1 MPKLLNRCSVPAL
14 IFALIFITLLI
25 FSWPLFLI
33 RLVRAEPG
41 RNGQVD
47 SEILNVELQTAM
59 VTSLDFNGNGV
70 VDSPDFRAFVN
81 HFGTRDEDEKYD
93 AKYDIDG
100 NGIVDIADFLIF
112 ANNYGKVVN
121 HTLASPPTHP
131 VKFLVDENIASG
143 QELAKSQQ
151 TDGVDDVSSV
161 QIEIA
166 VKESGRILTVSDTL
180 KFAFGTAMPDVLVTV
195 SGGTPHYDQIGIAN
209 FPRGIRMVN
218 FHYDSSTGKTMMT
231 VVGIPEKAGVFRI
244 EIDVIDGEEYYM
256 SYFHISVEP
265 VTNMDMPPVFPKNS
279 VVLSFT
285 LDPSTLDPSI
295 ILEID
300 PPVRAY
306 DPNDDKLS
314 YSLMGD
320 DASNFTV
327 NWFGHIK
334 TKAGA
339 VFNKEVYTFTIV
351 VDDSNGGVAT
361 AEVTINIIH
370 PLTPDKPIFAR
381 VKPIGTVFVEITWR
395 APPANDYVIIGY
407 EIRYRKVDE
416 DYNTIIPVNFT
427 RSDMS
432 YTVVGLERSTTYEF
446 QVRTVFEG
454 GKSNWS
460 PAIRANTGHNTP
472 PVFTSVSAVTF
483 NENSTTDIVTV
494 TATDANADD
503 NITGY
508 HIVEG
513 ADGAQFDLND
523 QTGVLS
529 FKMAPNYEAPADVAF
544 KDVSNSTNNNAG
556 ENNEYIVVVE
566 VKSGTGA
573 RELTGRD
580 TITVTVEDV
589 KEAPGAP
596 DAPTVAE
603 ATVNSL
609 KVQWSAPDNTGP
621 DISAYDIRYILTN
634 ASDKADDKWT
644 VVEAVWTSNNGDDL
658 EYTIGSLEQN
668 TSYDIQVRA
677 GSDEGIGGWS
687 SSGVG
692 MTEANV
698 APVFASISAISVSE
712 NSTADV
718 ITVSATDADEDDDI
732 ERYGIVD
739 DADGAQFSI
748 GASTGVLTFKTAPNY
763 EDPKDVTFTDAND
776 SANDNAANNNEYIVI
791 VTTTGGED
799 ARALTSRDTITVTV
813 TDETEVPGTPAA
825 PTIAQ
830 ATFNSLKI
838 EWVAPTN
845 MGPTISAYDV
855 RHILTSED
863 ETDDA
868 NWTEV
873 EDAWETGD
881 DALEYPVGNLSQDT
895 GYDIQVRAESDEGTS
910 DWSSSV
916 SGTTRA
922 NVAPVIATISPIS
935 VAENSTGALVTVT
948 ASDADDDDSIT
959 GYEIV
964 DAADGEQFALTE
976 QSGVLTFK
984 AAPNYEDPK
993 DVAVADPSN
1002 AASNNE
1008 YIVVV
1013 EVKSGTG
1020 DRELMV
1026 RDTLTVTV
1034 SDVNEAPGVPD
1045 APTVASS
1052 TFNSLTVEWEAPT
1065 NTGPAISAYDVRHI
1079 LTSEDETDDANWTV
1093 KEEAWKS
1100 GDGNLEYLIGGLSQ
1114 NTSYDI
1120 QVRAESDEGTSDWSS
1135 SVSGTTS
1142 ANVTPVI
1149 ATISPI
1155 SMAENSTG
1163 ALVTVSATDADE
1175 GDDIE
1180 SYGIASGA
1188 DGELFSIGAS
1198 TGVLTFKA
1206 SPNYEDPKDV
1216 AVSDPAN
1223 DASNNEYIVYV
1234 TATGGTGARA
1244 LTARDTLTITVS
1256 DVTEVPGKPATPT
1269 IAEVTF
1275 NSLIVEWTA
1284 PANTGPAI
1292 SAYDVRYILSS
1303 VSATDKEDDS
1313 KWTVVEEVW
1322 TSNNGDD
1329 LEYTI
1334 GSLEQNTSYDI
1345 QVRAGSDEG
1354 TGGWSS
1360 SGVGMTEANV
1370 APVITSTSAF
1380 SINEN
1385 STTDIVTVSAT
1396 DADSDDDIEGY
1407 SIVEGADG
1415 SQFEIDDQTGVLT
1428 FKVAPNYEEPKD
1440 VAVTDPSN
1448 AANNNEYIVFVEV
1461 TSGENARA
1469 LTAGDTLKVMVGDE
1483 AEPPGKPDA
1492 PTIAATTFNSL
1503 KVSWEVPTNTGP
1515 AISAYDV
1522 RHILSSAPDKV
1533 DANWT
1538 VATDAWETD
1547 DGDLTYTIG
1556 SLSPNTSYEVQ
1567 VRAESDEGIS
1577 DWSDSVSG
1585 TTLVTVPGAPTDLI
1599 ATSGFLVTL
1608 SWIAPADEGGSPIT
1622 RYEYRASD
1630 DDGTTWDPNWT
1641 TTGGTATTYTVGDLT
1656 FDTEYTFEVRAVNV
1670 VGNSLVSN
1678 QATATPKRRLPPF
1691 SRGVNLTVFMQRPRT
1706 HPFITYDRQT
1716 FVNVKT
1722 LGCDVVRL
1730 PFVPL
1735 TSGEPSHII
1744 DPLFFTYLD
1753 QIVDW
1758 AEELGLYIILDNHTN
1773 HKLAAEETDQN
1784 NRSDTREY
1792 LVQVWPQIA
1801 ERYKNRSKLVLYEVF
1816 NEPNIQPSIWNPI
1829 QQAVID
1835 TIRAHDNTH
1844 TIVVTGGKFHSGALR
1859 TLPEY
1864 TDDNLIYTFHIYNPG
1879 EFTHQGA
1886 GWIDRFKDLR
1896 GVPWPYDAS
1905 RMPDPV
1911 PEILEDYHTKG
1922 TLEKLQNG
1930 LKNAVDFAEDR
1941 NVPVW
1946 CGEFGVYGP
1955 YAPPDDRAAWIREA
1969 RTYMEDNNIAWTLW
1983 EYGVG
1988 GFKIF
1993 ENEGDDHFD
2002 YNLDISIVEALGLN
2016 VSPQLEWVTVS
2027 KQAGFEIYTDGLN
2040 SLGEGISGKL
2050 YSRGWLTF
2058 DDDTEAVV
2066 GNKSIYWSGAKKGD
2080 IVRFD
2085 FTPNF
2090 DLSLLADD
2098 YVFEFWVWGDTP
2110 GTEFRVR
2117 FDMDSNRG
2125 YRVNEENIGITSWDS
2140 QWHQVSIPLSR
2151 LGRSNATW
2159 EDVDGIIFTTTED
2172 FGDTIF
2178 RLDDIK
2184 ISSNVAPVIAP
2195 ISPITVAENST
2206 SDLVTVSATDDDMG
2220 DDIERYGIE
2229 SGADGSQFS
2238 IGGSTGVLTFKVAPN
2253 YEAPADVA
2261 VTDPAN
2267 AAGNNEY
2274 IVFVSATSGMGGR
2287 ALTARDTLTVT
2298 LTDVDG
2304 EAPGVPDAP
2313 TVASSTFNSLTV
2325 EWEAPTN
2332 TGPAISAYDVRHI
2345 LTSDDET
2352 DDANWTVA
2360 EDAWESG
2367 DGALEYT
2374 ISSLSQ
2380 DTSYDV
2386 QVRAENDEGTSGW
2399 SDTVVGMTEIAPEI
2413 CTRTAAV
2420 QTEILS
2426 AIAGITDCALVT
2438 NMHLTGITEILDL
2451 SNQNITALLANDFTG
2466 LSNLQNLW
2474 LYENDLRTLPADV
2487 FTDLSSLQTLS
2498 LYRNKFRILPTNV
2511 FTGLSS
2517 LQTLNLDGNR
2527 LNNLD
2532 ANLFAD
2538 LSSLQTLSL
2547 YDNRLTN
2554 LPMGVFSDL
2563 SSLQTLSLYDNRLT
2577 NLPMGVFSDLSSLQ
2591 TLNLDNNRLTN
2602 LPIGVFSGLSSLQT
2616 LSLNSNLLS
2625 AALPDDAFSDL
2636 SSLRFLSLDGNEL
2649 GTLPDRAFSGL
2660 SSLQTLN
2667 LSGNTLSALPDS
2679 AFFDLSSL
2687 QILNLTG
2694 NLLSVLPDS
2703 MFYGLSSLRKL
2714 DVSGNT
2720 GAPFTLTLELKRI
2733 DNADLTVQGPATVVV
2748 SIAQGAPFD
2757 MTVEL
2762 SAIDG
2767 TLTNGNGSA
2776 ITEATISKGNIQSE
2790 SITVTQSGTSPTRIH
2805 IDEAPEVPGGYEGI
2819 RIVSGTP
2826 LVLFGKTEPEVVG
2839 AIAAQTLDVGGGA
2852 VVVDVKDSFSDVDG
2866 DILSY
2871 SATSNM
2877 PGIASVSVTGS
2888 EVMITPVS
2896 AGSATVTVTASDQT
2910 NSATQ
2915 EIDVRVKNTAP
2926 VVDKGLTDQI
2936 ALSGNA
2942 FTYTFPAD
2950 AFSDAD
2956 SDVLTYTSSGQPA
2969 WLTFTSSSRTFSGTP
2984 SNTDGS
2990 PFTIIVTADDG
3001 KGSQVQTSFTLTI
3014 PIGICSRTSQVQT
3027 AILSVI
3033 DGINNCAHVTE
3044 EHLVGIVDSLDFRS
3058 RSITTLLAS
3067 DFSDLPNLRILNFY
3081 DNDLTSLPSGV
3092 FSGLSNLR
3100 FVSLYD
3106 NELTALPADV
3116 FNGLSNLRF
3125 VSLDSNSVSTLPSG
3139 VFSGLANL
3147 ETLSLNG
3154 NTLSAL
3160 PDSIFFGL
3168 SSLSHLDVSGN
3179 TGAPF
3184 SLTLILERTDNTDL
3198 TAQGPATVVVKV
3210 AQGAPFDMTVEL
3222 SATDGTLTDENGNAI
3237 TEVTISKGNIQ
3248 SEPITVTQSGTTSTT
3263 VSLGTAP
3270 SLPMNYVGIQIAVGT
3285 SLILFGQ

>member
-1 MPKLLNRCSVPAL
+1 MSKLLNRCSVPAL
-14 IFALIFITLLI
+14 IFALILITLLI

-33 RLVRAEPG
+33 RLVRAEPD

-47 SEILNVELQTAM
+47 SEILNVELQTAI
-59 VTSLDFNGNGV
+59 VSSLDFDRNGI
-70 VDSPDFRAFVN
+70 VDSHDFRAFVN
-81 HFGTRDEDEKYD
+81 HFGTQDEDEKYN
-93 AKYDIDG
+93 AKYDING
-100 NGIVDIADFLIF
+100 NETVDFADFLIF
-112 ANNYGKVVN
+112 AKNYGKVVN
-121 HTLASPPTHP
+121 HTPTAISAHP
-131 VKFLVDENIASG
+131 VKVLGDKNIVSG
-143 QELAKSQQ
+143 QELVKNQQ
-151 TDGVDDVSSV
+151 TGAVDGESSV
-161 QIEIA
+161 HIEIA
-166 VKESGRILTVSDTL
+166 IKESGRILTLSDTL

-195 SGGTPHYDQIGIAN
+195 SGGTPHYDQMGIAN
-209 FPRGIRMVN
+209 FPRGIRMDD
-218 FHYDSSTGKTMMT
+218 FHYDSTTGKTMMT
-231 VVGIPEKAGVFRI
+231 VVGIPEKVGVFKI
-244 EIDVIDGEEYYM
+244 EIDVVDGEQYYM

-265 VTNMDMPPVFPKNS
+265 VTDMDMPPVFPKNS

-306 DPNDDKLS
+306 DPNDDKLN

-407 EIRYRKVDE
+407 EIQYRKVDE

-432 YTVVGLERSTTYEF
+432 YTVVGLGRSTTYEF

-460 PAIRANTGHNTP
+460 PAIRATTGHNTP

-483 NENSTTDIVTV
+483 NENSTADIVTV

-513 ADGAQFDLND
+513 ADGSQFEIV
-523 QTGVLS
+523 QAVGVLS
-529 FKMAPNYEAPADVAF
+529 FKVAPNYEAPADVAF

-556 ENNEYIVVVE
+556 ENNEYIVVME
-566 VKSGTGA
+566 VKSGTGG

-580 TITVTVEDV
+580 TLTVTVE
-589 KEAPGAP
+589 
-596 DAPTVAE
+596 
-603 ATVNSL
+603 
-609 KVQWSAPDNTGP
+609 
-621 DISAYDIRYILTN
+621 
-634 ASDKADDKWT
+634 
-644 VVEAVWTSNNGDDL
+644 
-658 EYTIGSLEQN
+658 
-668 TSYDIQVRA
+668 
-677 GSDEGIGGWS
+677 
-687 SSGVG
+687 
-692 MTEANV
+692 
-698 APVFASISAISVSE
+698 
-712 NSTADV
+712 
-718 ITVSATDADEDDDI
+718 
-732 ERYGIVD
+732 
-739 DADGAQFSI
+739 
-748 GASTGVLTFKTAPNY
+748 
-763 EDPKDVTFTDAND
+763 
-776 SANDNAANNNEYIVI
+776 
-791 VTTTGGED
+791 
-799 ARALTSRDTITVTV
+799 
-813 TDETEVPGTPAA
+813 
-825 PTIAQ
+825 
-830 ATFNSLKI
+830 
-838 EWVAPTN
+838 
-845 MGPTISAYDV
+845 
-855 RHILTSED
+855 
-863 ETDDA
+863 
-868 NWTEV
+868 
-873 EDAWETGD
+873 
-881 DALEYPVGNLSQDT
+881 
-895 GYDIQVRAESDEGTS
+895 
-910 DWSSSV
+910 
-916 SGTTRA
+916 
-922 NVAPVIATISPIS
+922 
-935 VAENSTGALVTVT
+935 
-948 ASDADDDDSIT
+948 
-959 GYEIV
+959 
-964 DAADGEQFALTE
+964 
-976 QSGVLTFK
+976 
-984 AAPNYEDPK
+984 
-993 DVAVADPSN
+993 
-1002 AASNNE
+1002 
-1008 YIVVV
+1008 
-1013 EVKSGTG
+1013 
-1020 DRELMV
+1020 
-1026 RDTLTVTV
+1026 
-1034 SDVNEAPGVPD
+1034 DVNEAPGVPD

-1079 LTSEDETDDANWTV
+1079 LTSEDETDDANWTVKEDAWKSSDGGSLEYTISLLSQNTSYDVQVRAESDEGTGDWSDAVVEMTQANEAPVITSASAFSVNENSTADIATVSATDRDADDDIESYGIVDDADGSQFEIDDQSGVLTFNTVPNYEDPVDVAVTDLANAAENNEYIVIVEATSGTGDRALTAGDTLTVTVEDVNEAPGVPDTPTVSASTFNNLTVSWTAPTNTGPEISAYDVRHILSSATDKADANWVVTEDVWTSVNGGYLEYTIGSLVQNTSYDVQVRAKNDEGTSGWSDTVAGTTEANVAPVFTSVSAVTFSENSTGDVVTVSATDADENDSIIEYGIVEVGDGAQFDLNDQTGVLSFKVAPNYEAPTDVAFEDISNSANNNAGENNEYIVVVEVKSGTDARELMVRDTLTVTVSDVDEAPGVPDAPTVASSTFNSLTVEWEAPTNMGPAISAYDVRHILTSEDETDDTNWAV

-1155 SMAENSTG
+1155 SVAENSTG
-1163 ALVTVSATDADE
+1163 DVVTVSATDADE

-1198 TGVLTFKA
+1198 TGVLTFKVF
-1206 SPNYEDPKDV
+1206 PNYEDPKDV

-1313 KWTVVEEVW
+1313 KWTVVEDAW
-1322 TSNNGDD
+1322 ASTNGGN

-1334 GSLEQNTSYDI
+1334 TDLDQNTIYDVQI
-1345 QVRAGSDEG
+1345 RANNDEG
-1354 TGGWSS
+1354 MSGWSPS
-1360 SGVGMTEANV
+1360 VAEMTQQNQ
-1370 APVITSTSAF
+1370 APVFTSA
-1380 SINEN
+1380 SAISVSEN
-1385 STTDIVTVSAT
+1385 SAAAIVTVTAA
-1396 DADSDDDIEGY
+1396 DADTDD
-1407 SIVEGADG
+1407 
-1415 SQFEIDDQTGVLT
+1415 EITEYAITGGVDQALFAFDAQTRVLT
-1428 FKVAPNYEEPKD
+1428 FTTAPDYERPGD
-1440 VAVTDPSN
+1440 DDTNS
-1448 AANNNEYIVFVEV
+1448 EYIVEV
-1461 TSGENARA
+1461 TATSGADARE
-1469 LTAGDTLKVMVGDE
+1469 LTATQTITVTVTDVDTEV
-1483 AEPPGKPDA
+1483 PGVPDV
-1492 PTIAATTFNSL
+1492 PTVVSSTFNSL
-1503 KVSWEVPTNTGP
+1503 TVEWNAPENTGP
-1515 AISAYDV
+1515 EITAYDV
-1522 RHILSSAPDKV
+1522 RYILASEDETD
-1533 DANWT
+1533 DANWI
-1538 VATDAWETD
+1538 VVEDAWETD
-1547 DGDLTYTIG
+1547 GGDLSYTIG

-1577 DWSDSVSG
+1577 DWSDAVSG

-1678 QATATPKRRLPPF
+1678 QATATPKRRRPPF

-1735 TSGEPSHII
+1735 TSGGPSHII

-1835 TIRAHDNTH
+1835 TIRVHDDTH
-1844 TIVVTGGKFHSGALR
+1844 TIVVTGGMFHQGALR

-1946 CGEFGVYGP
+1946 CGEFGVYGL

-2016 VSPQLEWVTVS
+2016 VPPQLEWVIVS

-2066 GNKSIYWSGAKKGD
+2066 GNKSIYWSGAKKSD

-2090 DLSLLADD
+2090 DLSLLVGD

-2184 ISSNVAPVIAP
+2184 ITTNVAPVITS
-2195 ISPITVAENST
+2195 ISPITVNENTT
-2206 SDLVTVSATDDDMG
+2206 SALVTVSAIDTDDDITG
-2220 DDIERYGIE
+2220 YGIV
-2229 SGADGSQFS
+2229 SDADGAQFE
-2238 IGGSTGVLTFKVAPN
+2238 ITNAGVLTFKNAPN
-2253 YEAPADVA
+2253 YEDAQDVQFE
-2261 VTDPAN
+2261 DPAN
-2267 AAGNNEY
+2267 PAYDSGAEDNEY
-2274 IVFVSATSGMGGR
+2274 IVIVEATSGADAR
-2287 ALTARDTLTVT
+2287 ELTSRDTLTVT
-2298 LTDVDG
+2298 VVDVDG

-2313 TVASSTFNSLTV
+2313 TVASSTFNSLMV
-2325 EWEAPTN
+2325 EWEAPAN
-2332 TGPAISAYDVRHI
+2332 TGPDISSYDIRYI
-2345 LTSDDET
+2345 LTSEDET
-2352 DDANWTVA
+2352 VNANWIEVT
-2360 EDAWESG
+2360 DAWMSNNG
-2367 DGALEYT
+2367 GNLEYT
-2374 ISSLSQ
+2374 ISSLAQ

-2386 QVRAENDEGTSGW
+2386 QVRAENAEGTSDW
-2399 SDTVVGMTEIAPEI
+2399 SDAIVGMTEIAPGI

-2487 FTDLSSLQTLS
+2487 FTDLSSLRTLS
-2498 LYRNKFRILPTNV
+2498 LYRNKFRTLPADV

-2554 LPMGVFSDL
+2554 LPIDVFSGL

-2602 LPIGVFSGLSSLQT
+2602 LPIDVFSGLSSLQT
-2616 LSLNSNLLS
+2616 LSLSGNTLSTLPDGAFSNLSNLK
-2625 AALPDDAFSDL
+2625 
-2636 SSLRFLSLDGNEL
+2636 FLSLDDNEL
-2649 GTLPDRAFSGL
+2649 GTLPDRAFLGL
-2660 SSLQTLN
+2660 SNLQTLN
-2667 LSGNTLSALPDS
+2667 LGSNTLGALPDS

-2687 QILNLTG
+2687 QILNLKD
-2694 NLLSVLPDS
+2694 NMLSTFPDS
-2703 MFYGLSSLRKL
+2703 MFFGLSSLRKL

-2733 DNADLTVQGPATVVV
+2733 DNADLTAQGPATVVI

-2776 ITEATISKGNIQSE
+2776 ITVATISKGNIQSK

-2805 IDEAPEVPGGYEGI
+2805 IDDAPDAPGGYEGI
-2819 RIVSGTP
+2819 RTVSGTA
-2826 LVLFGKTEPEVVG
+2826 LALFGKTEPEVVG
-2839 AIAAQTLDVGGGA
+2839 AIAAQTLKVGGGA

-2866 DILSY
+2866 DILGY

-2888 EVMITPVS
+2888 MVTITPVS

-2915 EIDVRVKNTAP
+2915 EIDVIVKNTAP

-2956 SDVLTYTSSGQPA
+2956 SDALTYTSSGQPA
-2969 WLTFTSSSRTFSGTP
+2969 WLTFTPSSRMFSGTP

-3001 KGSQVQTSFTLTI
+3001 KNSQVQTSFTLTI

-3058 RSITTLLAS
+3058 RSITALLAS
-3067 DFSDLPNLRILNFY
+3067 DFSDMPNLRILNFY

-3106 NELTALPADV
+3106 NELTALPVDV
-3116 FNGLSNLRF
+3116 FDGLSNLRF
-3125 VSLDSNSVSTLPSG
+3125 VSLDSNSVSTLPAG
-3139 VFSGLANL
+3139 VFSGLSNL
-3147 ETLSLNG
+3147 ESLSLNG
-3154 NTLSAL
+3154 NMLSVL
-3160 PDSIFFGL
+3160 PTGVFSGL

-3198 TAQGPATVVVKV
+3198 TATGPATVVVKV

>member
-1 MPKLLNRCSVPAL
+1 MR
-14 IFALIFITLLI
+14 
-25 FSWPLFLI
+25 
-33 RLVRAEPG
+33 
-41 RNGQVD
+41 
-47 SEILNVELQTAM
+47 
-59 VTSLDFNGNGV
+59 
-70 VDSPDFRAFVN
+70 
-81 HFGTRDEDEKYD
+81 
-93 AKYDIDG
+93 
-100 NGIVDIADFLIF
+100 
-112 ANNYGKVVN
+112 
-121 HTLASPPTHP
+121 
-131 VKFLVDENIASG
+131 
-143 QELAKSQQ
+143 
-151 TDGVDDVSSV
+151 
-161 QIEIA
+161 
-166 VKESGRILTVSDTL
+166 
-180 KFAFGTAMPDVLVTV
+180 
-195 SGGTPHYDQIGIAN
+195 
-209 FPRGIRMVN
+209 
-218 FHYDSSTGKTMMT
+218 
-231 VVGIPEKAGVFRI
+231 
-244 EIDVIDGEEYYM
+244 
-256 SYFHISVEP
+256 
-265 VTNMDMPPVFPKNS
+265 
-279 VVLSFT
+279 
-285 LDPSTLDPSI
+285 
-295 ILEID
+295 
-300 PPVRAY
+300 
-306 DPNDDKLS
+306 
-314 YSLMGD
+314 
-320 DASNFTV
+320 
-327 NWFGHIK
+327 
-334 TKAGA
+334 
-339 VFNKEVYTFTIV
+339 
-351 VDDSNGGVAT
+351 
-361 AEVTINIIH
+361 
-370 PLTPDKPIFAR
+370 
-381 VKPIGTVFVEITWR
+381 
-395 APPANDYVIIGY
+395 
-407 EIRYRKVDE
+407 
-416 DYNTIIPVNFT
+416 
-427 RSDMS
+427 
-432 YTVVGLERSTTYEF
+432 
-446 QVRTVFEG
+446 
-454 GKSNWS
+454 
-460 PAIRANTGHNTP
+460 
-472 PVFTSVSAVTF
+472 
-483 NENSTTDIVTV
+483 NSTADIVTV

-513 ADGAQFDLND
+513 ADGSQFEIV
-523 QTGVLS
+523 QAAGVLS
-529 FKMAPNYEAPADVAF
+529 FKVAPNYEDPKDVAF
-544 KDVSNSTNNNAG
+544 KDISNSTNNNAG

-573 RELTGRD
+573 RELTDRD
-580 TITVTVEDV
+580 TLTVTVEDV
-589 KEAPGAP
+589 NEAPGAP

-634 ASDKADDKWT
+634 ASDKADDNWT
-644 VVEAVWTSNNGDDL
+644 VVEEVWTSNNGDDL

-677 GSDEGIGGWS
+677 
-687 SSGVG
+687 
-692 MTEANV
+692 
-698 APVFASISAISVSE
+698 
-712 NSTADV
+712 
-718 ITVSATDADEDDDI
+718 
-732 ERYGIVD
+732 
-739 DADGAQFSI
+739 
-748 GASTGVLTFKTAPNY
+748 
-763 EDPKDVTFTDAND
+763 
-776 SANDNAANNNEYIVI
+776 
-791 VTTTGGED
+791 
-799 ARALTSRDTITVTV
+799 
-813 TDETEVPGTPAA
+813 
-825 PTIAQ
+825 
-830 ATFNSLKI
+830 
-838 EWVAPTN
+838 
-845 MGPTISAYDV
+845 
-855 RHILTSED
+855 
-863 ETDDA
+863 
-868 NWTEV
+868 
-873 EDAWETGD
+873 
-881 DALEYPVGNLSQDT
+881 
-895 GYDIQVRAESDEGTS
+895 ESDEGTS

-916 SGTTRA
+916 RGTTRA

-948 ASDADDDDSIT
+948 VSDADADDSIT

-1093 KEEAWKS
+1093 KEDAWKSSDGGSLEYTISLLSQNTSYDVQVRAESDEGTGGWSDAVVGMTQANEAPVITSASAFSVNENSTADIATVSATDRDADDDIESYSIVDDADGSQFEIDDQSGVLTFNTVPNYEDPVDVAVTDPANAAENNEYIVIVEATSGTGDRELTAGDTLTVTVRDVEGEAPDMPAKPTIVSTTFNSLKISWNEPDNPGPPINRYDVRYILTSEDETDDTKWAVVTGAWMSGTREYTISSLSQGTSYDIQVRAKNDEGTSGWSDTVSGTTEANVAPVFTSVSAVTFSENSTGDVVTVSATDADENDSIIEYGIVEVGDGAQFDLNDQTGVLSFKVAPNYEVPTDVAFEDVSNSANNNAGENNEYIVVVEVKSGDDTRELMVRDTLTVTVSDVDGEAPGVPDAPTVASSTFNSLTVEWEAPTNTGPAISAYDVRHILTSEDETDDANWTVKEEAWKS

-1155 SMAENSTG
+1155 SVAENSTG

-1322 TSNNGDD
+1322 TSNNGND

-1547 DGDLTYTIG
+1547 DGDLAYTIG

-1735 TSGEPSHII
+1735 TSGGPSHII

-2016 VSPQLEWVTVS
+2016 VPPQLEWVTVS

-2229 SGADGSQFS
+2229 SGADGAQFS
-2238 IGGSTGVLTFKVAPN
+2238 IGASTGVLTFKVAPN

-2274 IVFVSATSGMGGR
+2274 IVFVSATSGTGGR

-2313 TVASSTFNSLTV
+2313 TVAFSTFNSLMV
-2325 EWEAPTN
+2325 EWEAPAN
-2332 TGPAISAYDVRHI
+2332 TGPEISVYDVRYI
-2345 LTSDDET
+2345 LINDDET

-2399 SDTVVGMTEIAPEI
+2399 SDTVVGMTEIAPGI
-2413 CTRTAAV
+2413 CARTQAV
-2420 QTEILS
+2420 QNEILS
-2426 AIAGITDCALVT
+2426 AIIGVTDCADVT
-2438 NMHLTGITEILDL
+2438 NTHLTNISGTIDL
-2451 SNQNITALLANDFTG
+2451 SNESITTLQENDFSG
-2466 LSNLQNLW
+2466 L
-2474 LYENDLRTLPADV
+2474 
-2487 FTDLSSLQTLS
+2487 F
-2498 LYRNKFRILPTNV
+2498 
-2511 FTGLSS
+2511 G
-2517 LQTLNLDGNR
+2517 LQTLNLDRNQ
-2527 LNNLD
+2527 LSALP
-2532 ANLFAD
+2532 AN
-2538 LSSLQTLSL
+2538 
-2547 YDNRLTN
+2547 
-2554 LPMGVFSDL
+2554 VFSDL
-2563 SSLQTLSLYDNRLT
+2563 T
-2577 NLPMGVFSDLSSLQ
+2577 NLQRLE
-2591 TLNLDNNRLTN
+2591 LDRN
-2602 LPIGVFSGLSSLQT
+2602 Q
-2616 LSLNSNLLS
+2616 
-2625 AALPDDAFSDL
+2625 
-2636 SSLRFLSLDGNEL
+2636 
-2649 GTLPDRAFSGL
+2649 
-2660 SSLQTLN
+2660 
-2667 LSGNTLSALPDS
+2667 LSALPDNVFPGLTS
-2679 AFFDLSSL
+2679 LQVLRLERNQLSQLPDRVFADLSNL
-2687 QILNLTG
+2687 RTLNLKNNT
-2694 NLLSVLPDS
+2694 LSTLPDS
-2703 MFYGLSSLRKL
+2703 LFYGLSNLGNL
-2714 DVSGNT
+2714 DVSNNT
-2720 GAPFTLTLELKRI
+2720 GAPFT
-2733 DNADLTVQGPATVVV
+2733 
-2748 SIAQGAPFD
+2748 
-2757 MTVEL
+2757 
-2762 SAIDG
+2762 
-2767 TLTNGNGSA
+2767 
-2776 ITEATISKGNIQSE
+2776 
-2790 SITVTQSGTSPTRIH
+2790 
-2805 IDEAPEVPGGYEGI
+2805 
-2819 RIVSGTP
+2819 
-2826 LVLFGKTEPEVVG
+2826 
-2839 AIAAQTLDVGGGA
+2839 
-2852 VVVDVKDSFSDVDG
+2852 
-2866 DILSY
+2866 
-2871 SATSNM
+2871 
-2877 PGIASVSVTGS
+2877 
-2888 EVMITPVS
+2888 
-2896 AGSATVTVTASDQT
+2896 
-2910 NSATQ
+2910 
-2915 EIDVRVKNTAP
+2915 
-2926 VVDKGLTDQI
+2926 
-2936 ALSGNA
+2936 
-2942 FTYTFPAD
+2942 
-2950 AFSDAD
+2950 
-2956 SDVLTYTSSGQPA
+2956 
-2969 WLTFTSSSRTFSGTP
+2969 
-2984 SNTDGS
+2984 
-2990 PFTIIVTADDG
+2990 
-3001 KGSQVQTSFTLTI
+3001 
-3014 PIGICSRTSQVQT
+3014 
-3027 AILSVI
+3027 
-3033 DGINNCAHVTE
+3033 
-3044 EHLVGIVDSLDFRS
+3044 
-3058 RSITTLLAS
+3058 
-3067 DFSDLPNLRILNFY
+3067 
-3081 DNDLTSLPSGV
+3081 
-3092 FSGLSNLR
+3092 
-3100 FVSLYD
+3100 
-3106 NELTALPADV
+3106 
-3116 FNGLSNLRF
+3116 
-3125 VSLDSNSVSTLPSG
+3125 
-3139 VFSGLANL
+3139 
-3147 ETLSLNG
+3147 
-3154 NTLSAL
+3154 
-3160 PDSIFFGL
+3160 
-3168 SSLSHLDVSGN
+3168 
-3179 TGAPF
+3179 
-3184 SLTLILERTDNTDL
+3184 LTLILERTDNTSL
-3198 TAQGPATVVVKV
+3198 TASSPATVVVKV
-3210 AQGAPFDMTVEL
+3210 AEGAPFDMTVSL
-3222 SATDGTLTDENGNAI
+3222 SSTNCTLTDGQGNAV
-3237 TEVTISKGNIQ
+3237 TQATISKGSIESQ
-3248 SEPITVTQSGTTSTT
+3248 PITVTLNGMAPAT
-3263 VSLGTAP
+3263 VSLGTAS
-3270 SLPMNYVGIQIAVGT
+3270 SLPENYVGLQIAVGT
-3285 SLILFGQ
+3285 SLNLFGQ

>member
-1 MPKLLNRCSVPAL
+1 MSKLLNRCSVPAL
-14 IFALIFITLLI
+14 IFALILITLLI

-47 SEILNVELQTAM
+47 SEILNVELQTAI
-59 VTSLDFNGNGV
+59 VSSLDFDRNGI
-70 VDSPDFRAFVN
+70 VDSHDFRGFVN
-81 HFGTRDEDEKYD
+81 HFGTQDKDEKYN
-93 AKYDIDG
+93 AKYDING
-100 NGIVDIADFLIF
+100 NETVDFADFLIF
-112 ANNYGKVVN
+112 AKNYGKVVN
-121 HTLASPPTHP
+121 HTPTAISAHP
-131 VKFLVDENIASG
+131 VKVLGDKNIVSG
-143 QELAKSQQ
+143 QELVKNQQ
-151 TDGVDDVSSV
+151 TGAVDGESSV
-161 QIEIA
+161 HIEIA
-166 VKESGRILTVSDTL
+166 IKESGRILTLSDTL

-195 SGGTPHYDQIGIAN
+195 SGGTPHYDQMGIAN
-209 FPRGIRMVN
+209 FPRGIRMDD
-218 FHYDSSTGKTMMT
+218 FHYDSTTGKTMMT
-231 VVGIPEKAGVFRI
+231 VVGIPEKVGVFKI
-244 EIDVIDGEEYYM
+244 EIDVVDGEQYYM

-265 VTNMDMPPVFPKNS
+265 VTDMDMPPVFPKNS

-306 DPNDDKLS
+306 DPNDDKLN

-407 EIRYRKVDE
+407 EIQYRKVDE

-432 YTVVGLERSTTYEF
+432 YTVVGLGRSTTYEF

-460 PAIRANTGHNTP
+460 PAIRATTGHNTP

-483 NENSTTDIVTV
+483 NENST
-494 TATDANADD
+494 
-503 NITGY
+503 
-508 HIVEG
+508 
-513 ADGAQFDLND
+513 
-523 QTGVLS
+523 
-529 FKMAPNYEAPADVAF
+529 
-544 KDVSNSTNNNAG
+544 
-556 ENNEYIVVVE
+556 
-566 VKSGTGA
+566 
-573 RELTGRD
+573 
-580 TITVTVEDV
+580 
-589 KEAPGAP
+589 
-596 DAPTVAE
+596 
-603 ATVNSL
+603 
-609 KVQWSAPDNTGP
+609 
-621 DISAYDIRYILTN
+621 
-634 ASDKADDKWT
+634 
-644 VVEAVWTSNNGDDL
+644 
-658 EYTIGSLEQN
+658 
-668 TSYDIQVRA
+668 
-677 GSDEGIGGWS
+677 
-687 SSGVG
+687 
-692 MTEANV
+692 
-698 APVFASISAISVSE
+698 
-712 NSTADV
+712 
-718 ITVSATDADEDDDI
+718 
-732 ERYGIVD
+732 
-739 DADGAQFSI
+739 
-748 GASTGVLTFKTAPNY
+748 
-763 EDPKDVTFTDAND
+763 
-776 SANDNAANNNEYIVI
+776 
-791 VTTTGGED
+791 
-799 ARALTSRDTITVTV
+799 
-813 TDETEVPGTPAA
+813 
-825 PTIAQ
+825 
-830 ATFNSLKI
+830 
-838 EWVAPTN
+838 
-845 MGPTISAYDV
+845 
-855 RHILTSED
+855 
-863 ETDDA
+863 
-868 NWTEV
+868 
-873 EDAWETGD
+873 
-881 DALEYPVGNLSQDT
+881 
-895 GYDIQVRAESDEGTS
+895 
-910 DWSSSV
+910 
-916 SGTTRA
+916 
-922 NVAPVIATISPIS
+922 
-935 VAENSTGALVTVT
+935 GALVTVT
-948 ASDADDDDSIT
+948 ASDADADDSIT

-1020 DRELMV
+1020 DRALMV
-1026 RDTLTVTV
+1026 RGTLTVTV

-1065 NTGPAISAYDVRHI
+1065 NTGPEISAYDVRHILSSATDKADDNWVVTEDVWTSVNGGYLEYTIGSLVQNTSYDVQVRAKNDEGTSGWSDTVAGTTEANVAPVFTSVSAVTFSENSTGDVVTVSATDADENDSIIEYGIVEVGDGAQFDLNDQTGVLSFKVAPNYEAPTDVAFEDISNSANNNAGENNEYIVVVEVKSGTDARELMVRDTLTVTVSDVDEAPGVPDAPTVASSTFNSLTVEWEAPTNMGPAISAYDVRHI
-1079 LTSEDETDDANWTV
+1079 LTSEDETDDTNWAV

-1155 SMAENSTG
+1155 SVAENSTG

-1188 DGELFSIGAS
+1188 DEELFSIGAS
-1198 TGVLTFKA
+1198 TGVLTFKV

-1313 KWTVVEEVW
+1313 KWTVVEDAWASTNGGNLEYTITDLDQNTSYDVQIRANNDEGMSGWSASVAEMTQQNQAPVFTSASAISVSENSAAAIVTVTAADADTDDEITEYAITGGVDQALFAFDAQTRVLTFTTAPDYERPGDDDTNSEYIVEVTATSGADARELTATQTITVTVTDVGGEAPAVPDAPTVASATFNSLTVEWDAPDNTGPDISAYDIRYILTNASDKKDDKWTVVEEVW

-1345 QVRAGSDEG
+1345 QVRAKSDEG
-1354 TGGWSS
+1354 TSAWSDS
-1360 SGVGMTEANV
+1360 VTGTTQANV
-1370 APVITSTSAF
+1370 APVFTSISAI
-1380 SINEN
+1380 SVSEN
-1385 STTDIVTVSAT
+1385 STGAFVTVTAT
-1396 DADSDDDIEGY
+1396 DSDSDDNITGY
-1407 SIVEGADG
+1407 EITGGADEA
-1415 SQFEIDDQTGVLT
+1415 QFEIISGTGVLS
-1428 FKVAPNYEEPKD
+1428 FKTAPNYEAPTD
-1440 VAVTDPSN
+1440 VASTAPVSGAGD
-1448 AANNNEYIVFVEV
+1448 NEYIVIVEA
-1461 TSGENARA
+1461 TSGADARV
-1469 LTAGDTLKVMVGDE
+1469 LTATQTITVTVTDVDTEV
-1483 AEPPGKPDA
+1483 PGVPDV
-1492 PTIAATTFNSL
+1492 PTVVSSTFNSL
-1503 KVSWEVPTNTGP
+1503 TVEWNAPENTGP
-1515 AISAYDV
+1515 EITAYDV
-1522 RHILSSAPDKV
+1522 RYILASEDETD
-1533 DANWT
+1533 DANWI
-1538 VATDAWETD
+1538 VVEDAWETD
-1547 DGDLTYTIG
+1547 GGDLSYTIG

-1678 QATATPKRRLPPF
+1678 QATATPKRRRPPF

-1716 FVNVKT
+1716 FVNIKT

-1735 TSGEPSHII
+1735 TSGGPSHII

-1773 HKLAAEETDQN
+1773 HKLTAEETDQN

-1816 NEPNIQPSIWNPI
+1816 NEPDIQPSIWNPI

-2016 VSPQLEWVTVS
+2016 VPPQLEWVTVS

-2229 SGADGSQFS
+2229 SGADGAQFS
-2238 IGGSTGVLTFKVAPN
+2238 IGASTGVLTFKVAPN

-2274 IVFVSATSGMGGR
+2274 IVFVSATSGTGGR

-2313 TVASSTFNSLTV
+2313 TVAYSTFNSLTV

-2345 LTSDDET
+2345 LTSEDET

-2399 SDTVVGMTEIAPEI
+2399 SDTVVGMTEIAPGI
-2413 CTRTAAV
+2413 CARTQAV
-2420 QTEILS
+2420 QNEILS
-2426 AIAGITDCALVT
+2426 AITGVTDCADVT
-2438 NMHLTGITEILDL
+2438 NTHLTNISGTIDL
-2451 SNQNITALLANDFTG
+2451 SNGSITTLQENDFSG
-2466 LSNLQNLW
+2466 L
-2474 LYENDLRTLPADV
+2474 
-2487 FTDLSSLQTLS
+2487 F
-2498 LYRNKFRILPTNV
+2498 
-2511 FTGLSS
+2511 G
-2517 LQTLNLDGNR
+2517 LQTLNLDRNQLSALPANVFSDLTNLQR
-2527 LNNLD
+2527 LELD
-2532 ANLFAD
+2532 RNQLSALSDNVFSGLTSLQVLRLERNQLSQLPDRVFAD
-2538 LSSLQTLSL
+2538 LS
-2547 YDNRLTN
+2547 N
-2554 LPMGVFSDL
+2554 L
-2563 SSLQTLSLYDNRLT
+2563 R
-2577 NLPMGVFSDLSSLQ
+2577 
-2591 TLNLDNNRLTN
+2591 TLNLKNN
-2602 LPIGVFSGLSSLQT
+2602 T
-2616 LSLNSNLLS
+2616 LS
-2625 AALPDDAFSDL
+2625 
-2636 SSLRFLSLDGNEL
+2636 
-2649 GTLPDRAFSGL
+2649 TLPD
-2660 SSLQTLN
+2660 SL
-2667 LSGNTLSALPDS
+2667 
-2679 AFFDLSSL
+2679 
-2687 QILNLTG
+2687 
-2694 NLLSVLPDS
+2694 
-2703 MFYGLSSLRKL
+2703 FYGLSNLGNL
-2714 DVSGNT
+2714 DVSNNT

-2733 DNADLTVQGPATVVV
+2733 DNADLTAQGPATVVV

-2762 SAIDG
+2762 SA
-2767 TLTNGNGSA
+2767 
-2776 ITEATISKGNIQSE
+2776 
-2790 SITVTQSGTSPTRIH
+2790 
-2805 IDEAPEVPGGYEGI
+2805 
-2819 RIVSGTP
+2819 
-2826 LVLFGKTEPEVVG
+2826 
-2839 AIAAQTLDVGGGA
+2839 
-2852 VVVDVKDSFSDVDG
+2852 
-2866 DILSY
+2866 
-2871 SATSNM
+2871 
-2877 PGIASVSVTGS
+2877 
-2888 EVMITPVS
+2888 
-2896 AGSATVTVTASDQT
+2896 
-2910 NSATQ
+2910 
-2915 EIDVRVKNTAP
+2915 
-2926 VVDKGLTDQI
+2926 
-2936 ALSGNA
+2936 
-2942 FTYTFPAD
+2942 
-2950 AFSDAD
+2950 
-2956 SDVLTYTSSGQPA
+2956 
-2969 WLTFTSSSRTFSGTP
+2969 
-2984 SNTDGS
+2984 
-2990 PFTIIVTADDG
+2990 
-3001 KGSQVQTSFTLTI
+3001 
-3014 PIGICSRTSQVQT
+3014 
-3027 AILSVI
+3027 
-3033 DGINNCAHVTE
+3033 
-3044 EHLVGIVDSLDFRS
+3044 
-3058 RSITTLLAS
+3058 
-3067 DFSDLPNLRILNFY
+3067 
-3081 DNDLTSLPSGV
+3081 
-3092 FSGLSNLR
+3092 
-3100 FVSLYD
+3100 
-3106 NELTALPADV
+3106 
-3116 FNGLSNLRF
+3116 
-3125 VSLDSNSVSTLPSG
+3125 
-3139 VFSGLANL
+3139 
-3147 ETLSLNG
+3147 
-3154 NTLSAL
+3154 
-3160 PDSIFFGL
+3160 
-3168 SSLSHLDVSGN
+3168 
-3179 TGAPF
+3179 
-3184 SLTLILERTDNTDL
+3184 
-3198 TAQGPATVVVKV
+3198 
-3210 AQGAPFDMTVEL
+3210 
-3222 SATDGTLTDENGNAI
+3222 TDGTLTDGDGNAI

-3270 SLPMNYVGIQIAVGT
+3270 SLPANYVGIQTAVGT
-3285 SLILFGQ
+3285 SLVLFGE